1 MPKTKAD
8 LTPEDALRFA
18 LMSDADLANIKTYDL
33 SRATAFLTELAAGL
47 AKEVNRRVEIGAY
60 V

>member
-8 LTPEDALRFA
+8 LTPQDALRFA

-33 SRATAFLTELAAGL
+33 SRAAAFLAERAAYL
-47 AKEVNRRVEIGAY
+47 AKEVNERVKIGAY